1 MIEHGRS
8 NGPAPMPGWQ
18 ELEKN
23 LAGSGDLASL
33 IEELSA
39 AQVGPQ
45 PETPA
50 ILEVLGTH
58 LRDVLDRGLVAAP
71 PEVVET
77 LVSHPVLLRDL
88 QDLVF
93 AEGGGYWLRLI
104 DQAAAEMPPEVRAIV
119 ERTRKKL
126 EDRTNGD

>member
-8 NGPAPMPGWQ
+8 NGPAPAPTWQ
-18 ELEKN
+18 ELERN

-33 IEELSA
+33 IEELS

-58 LRDVLDRGLVAAP
+58 LRDILDRGLVASP
-71 PEVVET
+71 PDVLET
-77 LVSHPVLLRDL
+77 LVRHPSLLRNL

-93 AEGGGYWLRLI
+93 AEGGDYWLRLI
-104 DQAAAEMPPEVRAIV
+104 DQAAAEMPPEYQAIV
-119 ERTRKKL
+119 ERARKKL
-126 EDRTNGD
+126 EDLTKGD